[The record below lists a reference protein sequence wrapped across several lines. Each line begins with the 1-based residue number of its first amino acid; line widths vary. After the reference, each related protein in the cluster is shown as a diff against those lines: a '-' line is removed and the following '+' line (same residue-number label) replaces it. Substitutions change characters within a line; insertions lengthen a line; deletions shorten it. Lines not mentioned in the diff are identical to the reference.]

1 MSNLSV
7 VVYSCT
13 RNFTSIELLEFT
25 VLTSDNNRK
34 YISHSIRFFLSN
46 TSARPAVAGMSTSK
60 ARIESV
66 EKAFHNLF
74 SSGTSLAKIKD
85 ASLADRLFPFSDD
98 VLEVPGRSIAWK
110 LFLVQ
115 SEPLKALIEADSSPL
130 LDSLRETRRQYAA
143 LLLEKMRAPDGS
155 YEDGFALPGSLPSP
169 KRESRLE
176 VNLDRNNPLSLHT
189 ENPWTEWFASVEL
202 RKTILQ
208 DVERTF
214 PEIDFFRL
222 PDVQAQL
229 TNILFIYSVM
239 HPTIGYRQGMHEL
252 LAPLYYA
259 VEYDSISEDDQE
271 YVHDF
276 KVHEMCSKPWVA
288 ADAWCLFD
296 AVMQSTSRWYEWQEP
311 PVDAKGRSPLPSH
324 VLLHIPEGAVDLKPY
339 VPPIVQ
345 TCNNIQANFLRTTDP
360 HLWQR
365 LQTTGIEPQIYGIR
379 WLRLLF
385 TREFSL
391 PDAMKLWDALFACDP
406 SFDLAPWICVAM
418 LIRIRN
424 ELLPS
429 DYSTQLTVL
438 LRYPSVLRSFE
449 YGSPVHPTSLLVRQ
463 ALALQMS
470 PTPSTGVLLVSEN
483 RNLLN
488 IAIDVPETP
497 PAPRRRSTRNRPLST
512 SVASGNGNVAQ
523 GHVRQ
528 QSSQN
533 LGFPEMLARGILERG
548 ESLGINKTLMSA
560 VSELKRNIP
569 EIASSLMRAPANA
582 YQMTDENIGER
593 PPGEH
598 RSRLEMEKELSE
610 LHMVNKKLGDSLGW
624 IVDVLL
630 QDEDQTNAERLKKQR
645 RQAIESLSYVR
656 DILISQSTD
665 IEEER
670 LYSEEQI
677 ANRRQEK
684 TKQADAVEVL
694 QPKIPTPVK
703 PNPARGKGSRPLPVA
718 SMPPAGPMSSS
729 LSQNTNPA
737 RLAPWNYTRSNFS
750 STSSLPETLLPRPP
764 PPTSTTIPRSALDGR
779 RDKASEVLQDPL
791 GALH

>member
-1 MSNLSV
+1 M
-7 VVYSCT
+7 
-13 RNFTSIELLEFT
+13 
-25 VLTSDNNRK
+25 
-34 YISHSIRFFLSN
+34 
-46 TSARPAVAGMSTSK
+46 SARPAEAGMTTAR

-66 EKAFHNLF
+66 EKAFHSLF

-98 VLEVPGRSIAWK
+98 VLEIPGRSIAWK
-110 LFLVQ
+110 LFLVR
-115 SEPLKALIEADSSPL
+115 SEPLKALVEADSSPL
-130 LDSLRETRRQYAA
+130 IDSLRETRSQYAA
-143 LLLEKMRAPDGS
+143 LLLQKMRAPDGS
-155 YEDGFALPGSLPSP
+155 YEGGFALPGSLPSP
-169 KRESRLE
+169 KHEFRLE

-239 HPTIGYRQGMHEL
+239 HPDIGYRQGMHEL

-259 VEYDSISEDDQE
+259 VEYDSVSEDDQE

-276 KVHEMCSKPWVA
+276 KVQEICSKSWAA
-288 ADAWCLFD
+288 ADAWCLFS
-296 AVMQSTSRWYEWQEP
+296 AVMQSASQWYEWREP
-311 PVDAKGRSPLPSH
+311 SVDAKGRSPLPSH
-324 VLLHIPEGAVDLKPY
+324 VHLHIPGPIDLKPY

-345 TCNNIQANFLRTTDP
+345 TCNNIQANLLRTTDP
-360 HLWQR
+360 QLWQR
-365 LQTTGIEPQIYGIR
+365 FQTTGIEPQIYGIR

-385 TREFSL
+385 TREFALS
-391 PDAMKLWDALFACDP
+391 DAMKLWDALFACDP

-438 LRYPSVLRSFE
+438 LRYPSVPRSFE
-449 YGSPVHPTSLLVRQ
+449 YGTSVHPTSLLVRQ
-463 ALALQMS
+463 ALALQTS

-488 IAIDVPETP
+488 ITMDVPETL
-497 PAPRRRSTRNRPLST
+497 PAPRRRTAPPARNRPLST
-512 SVASGNGNVAQ
+512 PASGSAQ
-523 GHVRQ
+523 GHTRQ
-528 QSSQN
+528 QPSQS
-533 LGFPEMLARGILERG
+533 LGFSEMLARGILERG
-548 ESLGINKTLMSA
+548 ESLGINKTFMSA

-569 EIASSLMRAPANA
+569 ELASSLMRAPANA
-582 YQMTDENIGER
+582 YQMTDENLGER
-593 PPGEH
+593 PPWEP
-598 RSRLEMEKELSE
+598 RSRLEMEKELSD
-610 LHMVNKKLGDSLGW
+610 LRAMNKRLGDSLGW

-630 QDEDQTNAERLKKQR
+630 QDEDQTNEERLRKQR
-645 RQAIESLSYVR
+645 RQAIESLSYMR
-656 DILISQSTD
+656 DILISQSTDD

-670 LYSEEQI
+670 LYSEEEN
-677 ANRRQEK
+677 AKRKWAK
-684 TKQADAVEVL
+684 TKQADAVEVFE
-694 QPKIPTPVK
+694 PKIPAPVK
-703 PNPARGKGSRPLPVA
+703 PSPVRGKGLRPLLDA
-718 SMPPAGPMSSS
+718 SMPPAGRVSSS
-729 LSQNTNPA
+729 LSQNSPA

-750 STSSLPETLLPRPP
+750 SPTSSIPETLPRPP
-764 PPTSTTIPRSALDGR
+764 PPTTSRSAPDGR
-779 RDKASEVLQDPL
+779 REKMSEVLQDPL
-791 GALH
+791 GALP

>member
-1 MSNLSV
+1 MV
-7 VVYSCT
+7 T
-13 RNFTSIELLEFT
+13 
-25 VLTSDNNRK
+25 
-34 YISHSIRFFLSN
+34 
-46 TSARPAVAGMSTSK
+46 AR

-74 SSGTSLAKIKD
+74 RSGTSLAKIKD
-85 ASLADRLFPFSDD
+85 ASLADRLFPFTDD
-98 VLEVPGRSIAWK
+98 ALEIPGRSIAWK

-115 SEPLKALIEADSSPL
+115 SEPLKALVEADSSPL
-130 LDSLRETRRQYAA
+130 LDSLSETRKQYAA

-155 YEDGFALPGSLPSP
+155 YEDGFLVPGSLPSP
-169 KRESRLE
+169 KRESKLE
-176 VNLDRNNPLSLHT
+176 DNLDRNNPLSLHT

-214 PEIDFFRL
+214 PDIDFFRL
-222 PDVQAQL
+222 PDVQTQL
-229 TNILFIYSVM
+229 TNILFIYSVL

-259 VEYDSISEDDQE
+259 VEYDSISEDEQE

-276 KVHEMCSKPWVA
+276 KVQEICSKTWVA
-288 ADAWCLFD
+288 ADAWCLFN
-296 AVMQSTSRWYEWQEP
+296 AVMQSASQWYEWRDP
-311 PVDAKGRSPLPSH
+311 PLDTKGRSPLSSH
-324 VLLHIPEGAVDLKPY
+324 VHLHIPGGLVELKPY

-360 HLWQR
+360 QLWQR

-438 LRYPSVLRSFE
+438 LRYPSVPRSFE

-488 IAIDVPETP
+488 ISMDVPETP
-497 PAPRRRSTRNRPLST
+497 PAPRRRSTPFVRNRPLST
-512 SVASGNGNVAQ
+512 PAVPGSSNTAQ
-523 GHVRQ
+523 GHARQ
-528 QSSQN
+528 QSSQS
-533 LGFPEMLARGILERG
+533 LGFSEMLTRGILERG

-569 EIASSLMRAPANA
+569 ELASSLMRTPANA
-582 YQMTDENIGER
+582 YQMTDENIGEQ
-593 PPGEH
+593 PPWEH
-598 RSRLEMEKELSE
+598 RSRLEMEKELSD
-610 LHMVNKKLGDSLGW
+610 LHAINKRLGDSLGW

-630 QDEDQTNAERLKKQR
+630 QDEDQANVEHLRKQR

-665 IEEER
+665 DIEEER
-670 LYSEEQI
+670 LYSDEEN
-677 ANRRQEK
+677 AKRKREK
-684 TKQADAVEVL
+684 AKQAEVAEVP

-703 PNPARGKGSRPLPVA
+703 SNPARGKGLARSLPIA
-718 SMPPAGPMSSS
+718 NTPPTRMSSS
-729 LSQNTNPA
+729 LSQNTSPA
-737 RLAPWNYTRSNFS
+737 RLPPWNYTRSNFS
-750 STSSLPETLLPRPP
+750 SPTSSIPETLLPRPP
-764 PPTSTTIPRSALDGR
+764 PPTSTTIPRSAPDGR
-779 RDKASEVLQDPL
+779 RDKMSEVLQDPL